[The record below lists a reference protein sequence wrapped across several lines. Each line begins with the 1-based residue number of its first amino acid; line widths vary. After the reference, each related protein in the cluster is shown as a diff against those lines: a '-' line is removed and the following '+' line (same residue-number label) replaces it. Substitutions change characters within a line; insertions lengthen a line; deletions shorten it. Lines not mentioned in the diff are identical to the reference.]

1 MRTYNYVFR
10 YTCARNRMSSLE
22 FHTLRKILR
31 DYARIRCSHSGDVLV
46 HQPDPGSRGGERGKG
61 REGRAVGNY
70 ALNYKYRQ
78 GGLRETDYMVAT

>member
-1 MRTYNYVFR
+1 M
-10 YTCARNRMSSLE
+10 
-22 FHTLRKILR
+22 
-31 DYARIRCSHSGDVLV
+31 